1 MFYYI
6 SLFQLYP
13 HNLITQTLSFLKIDK
28 LISYVLV
35 SPDMHKI
42 HHHYRLPFTDAN
54 YGNIFSIWDRIFSTY
69 MDLYREKIV
78 YAVDVFPDEK
88 ENSKIG
94 ELLKQPFQSYQRP
107 TKIKTN

>member
-1 MFYYI
+1 
-6 SLFQLYP
+6 
-13 HNLITQTLSFLKIDK
+13 
-28 LISYVLV
+28 
-35 SPDMHKI
+35 MHKI

-88 ENSKIG
+88 ENSKID

>member
-1 MFYYI
+1 
-6 SLFQLYP
+6 
-13 HNLITQTLSFLKIDK
+13 
-28 LISYVLV
+28 
-35 SPDMHKI
+35 MHKI

-69 MDLYREKIV
+69 MDLDREKIV

-107 TKIKTN
+107 TKSK

>member
-1 MFYYI
+1 
-6 SLFQLYP
+6 
-13 HNLITQTLSFLKIDK
+13 
-28 LISYVLV
+28 
-35 SPDMHKI
+35 MHKI

-69 MDLYREKIV
+69 MDLDREKIV

-107 TKIKTN
+107 IKTN

>member
-1 MFYYI
+1 
-6 SLFQLYP
+6 
-13 HNLITQTLSFLKIDK
+13 
-28 LISYVLV
+28 
-35 SPDMHKI
+35 MHKI

-69 MDLYREKIV
+69 MDLDREKIV